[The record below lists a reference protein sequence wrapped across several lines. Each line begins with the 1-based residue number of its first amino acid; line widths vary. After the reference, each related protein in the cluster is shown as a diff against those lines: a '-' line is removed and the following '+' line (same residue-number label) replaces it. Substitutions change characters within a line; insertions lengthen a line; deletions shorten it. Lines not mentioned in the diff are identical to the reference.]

1 MKKGMALLLC
11 LLLAAGMLS
20 GCADAKEIDD
30 TSFILSL
37 GVDKGTEKTYEISFQ
52 LPVLAEEDSPSFRTI
67 VCQAEGLSDAVALL
81 NANTPYRVDFTHL
94 NFLVIGRALAE
105 EGVGQIIDPL
115 MRMPQVRK
123 GAMVIV
129 AQDTAKEFV
138 QSLQSDE
145 NLNLMQLQQS
155 IISEAGTSGIFPNF
169 TLDMFYDSLYEQR
182 GAAVV
187 ALGMQSDEAKKPNSG
202 SAISELPGYTMVESS
217 IKSEL
222 IGSAVFN
229 DDRMVGTLTG
239 EQTRVWCMATGQF
252 GHGEIT
258 PAEPLRRRD
267 ADAKIKAGGA
277 CKDNGKHGRRISQC
291 PDRGT
296 AQCVFGGLC
305 RNGKLRNAGQ
315 KGGDCRLCATAA
327 ARGYGTD
334 QPGICSMGCG
344 WVQRRESGCE
354 KFQNAAGLGR
364 LSMAGEEKTAAGDRN
379 AQRLCVPVPSG
390 VRRGTMIAV
399 LVCLGLIGYCGGY
412 ALRQF
417 REKKAGAGWVLS
429 ALCLADAALLAWLI
443 TL

>member
-52 LPVLAEEDSPSFRTI
+52 LPVLAEEESPSFRTI

-252 GHGEIT
+252 DHGEISLPNPFGEGMLT
-258 PAEPLRRRD
+258 L
-267 ADAKIKAGGA
+267 KLKQAGPVKTTVNTDGA
-277 CKDNGKHGRRISQC
+277 APR
-291 PDRGT
+291 
-296 AQCVFGGLC
+296 
-305 RNGKLRNAGQ
+305 
-315 KGGDCRLCATAA
+315 
-327 ARGYGTD
+327 
-334 QPGICSMGCG
+334 
-344 WVQRRESGCE
+344 
-354 KFQNAAGLGR
+354 
-364 LSMAGEEKTAAGDRN
+364 
-379 AQRLCVPVPSG
+379 
-390 VRRGTMIAV
+390 
-399 LVCLGLIGYCGGY
+399 
-412 ALRQF
+412 
-417 REKKAGAGWVLS
+417 
-429 ALCLADAALLAWLI
+429 
-443 TL
+443 